1 MRFAVALAL
10 AMTLACGCGVFR
22 DDHLAPARSDGSNTT
37 PEGAAIITRVV
48 DGDTLVVKIG
58 RRTER
63 ARMIGID
70 TPESVKQDT
79 PVECFGREAA
89 ARTRELLPHGTT
101 VRLLRDVEQ
110 RDDYGRLLVYV
121 YRAGDG
127 MFVNLTLVSEGF
139 AEAKSYPPNVAR
151 NAELKQAAAEARAD
165 RRGLWG
171 ACPSR
176 R

>member
-1 MRFAVALAL
+1 MRLAVLAVL
-10 AMTLACGCGVFR
+10 SMTIACGSATGTTSGSQT
-22 DDHLAPARSDGSNTT
+22 APQGTATV
-37 PEGAAIITRVV
+37 TRVV

-58 RRTER
+58 GRSESV
-63 ARMIGID
+63 RMIGID
-70 TPESVKQDT
+70 TPESVKRDT

-89 ARTRELLPHGTT
+89 ARTRELLPEGST
-101 VRLLRDVEQ
+101 VRLMRDVEE

-127 MFVNLTLVSEGF
+127 MFINLALVSDGF

-151 NAELKQAAAEARAD
+151 NDELKQAASEAKAA

>member
-1 MRFAVALAL
+1 MRCLAPIALTVAV
-10 AMTLACGCGVFR
+10 ACGCGALS
-22 DDHLAPARSDGSNTT
+22 DDAAGISDGSRTT
-37 PEGAAIITRVV
+37 PEGSATVTRVV
-48 DGDTLVVKIG
+48 DGDTLVVKVG

-89 ARTRELLPHGTT
+89 ARTRELLPSGTT
-101 VRLLRDVEQ
+101 VRLLRDVEE

-127 MFVNLTLVSEGF
+127 MFINLALVSEGF

-151 NAELKQAAAEARAD
+151 NAELKQAGFEARAA